1 MPTEKN
7 HRDELVRFGAM
18 VHQQGW
24 VAATDGNL
32 SVRLDDKTVL
42 TTPTGV
48 SKGMMKPE
56 DMVVVD
62 LDGIKLGGERNASS
76 ELQMHLTI
84 YRTRP
89 DVRAVLHAHPPVA
102 TGFACAGIALDQ
114 PMCAEVVVTLGA
126 IPVAEYATTGTP
138 QLSESLL
145 PYLPDYDAILL
156 ANHGAVSYGCD
167 LENAYFKME
176 TVEHFAKVVLTTIQ
190 IGKHNVLS
198 EENVRKLVEARAKY
212 AGLRSQASLP
222 PGPVGSKMW
231 VLKSI
236 GFAAFTALC
245 SNSELFSIA

>member
-1 MPTEKN
+1 MLSAMHDRE
-7 HRDELVRFGAM
+7 ELVRYGAM

-32 SVRLDDKTVL
+32 SVRLDEKTVL

-48 SKGMMKPE
+48 SKGRMKPE

-62 LDGIKLGGERNASS
+62 LDGNKLSGERDPSS
-76 ELQMHLTI
+76 ELLMHLTI

-89 DVRAVLHAHPPVA
+89 DVKAVLHAHPPVA
-102 TGFACAGIALDQ
+102 TGFACAGIPLDQ

-126 IPVAEYATTGTP
+126 IPIAEYATTGTP

-145 PYLPDYDAILL
+145 PFLPDYDAILL

-176 TVEHFAKVVLTTIQ
+176 TVEHFAQVVLTTVHL
-190 IGKHNVLS
+190 GKHNCLS
-198 EENVRKLVEARAKY
+198 EENVRKLVEARTKY
-212 AGLRSQASLP
+212 AGNRSQASLP
-222 PGPVGSKMW
+222 PGPLGSKMW
-231 VLKSI
+231 VLKSL
-236 GFAAFTALC
+236 GFAIFYAAC
-245 SNSELFSIA
+245 ANSELLSFA